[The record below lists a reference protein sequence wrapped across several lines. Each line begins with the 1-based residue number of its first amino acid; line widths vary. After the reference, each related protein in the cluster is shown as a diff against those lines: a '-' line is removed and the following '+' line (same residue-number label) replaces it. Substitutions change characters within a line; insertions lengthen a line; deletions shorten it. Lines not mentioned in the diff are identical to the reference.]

1 MTRGQ
6 VEAALRTAHINAVAH
21 LIETSGF
28 PVWIKTEAM
37 ARAMAMCTD
46 AGVSPLNFAPATSVA
61 YQAFLKAEADPAR
74 LALAAQAWGT
84 DFNSASRWEVLQL
97 L

>member
-6 VEAALRTAHINAVAH
+6 VEAALRRAYIHAVAH
-21 LIETSGF
+21 LIESSGF
-28 PVWIKTEAM
+28 PVCIKAEAM
-37 ARAMAMCTD
+37 ARATALCTD

-61 YQAFLKAEADPAR
+61 YQALLKADADPAR
-74 LALAAQAWGT
+74 LTSTAQAWGT
-84 DFNSASRWEVLQL
+84 DFSSASRWEVLQL